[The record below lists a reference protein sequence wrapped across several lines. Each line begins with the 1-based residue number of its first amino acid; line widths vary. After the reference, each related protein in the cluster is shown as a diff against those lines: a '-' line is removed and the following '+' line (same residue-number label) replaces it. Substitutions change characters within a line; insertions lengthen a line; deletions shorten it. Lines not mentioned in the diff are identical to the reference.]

1 MDTDMTDEQ
10 IFTHYINVAEIL
22 GEMFGPIL
30 EVIVHDLRKPKH
42 SIIAIVNGHIT
53 GRTVGDGTSDLGVL
67 RLRGELPDKIVGYEN
82 QSPSGEKLKSATLAI
97 RNAENTLLGSFS
109 MNLQVSYFDQF
120 GKFIE
125 QFISTHA
132 NTFTPKK
139 EQFYLFTPREEIKS
153 ACQHF
158 IVKQG
163 LMGKP
168 LNRAQKREAVAYLH
182 HEGHLNKR
190 GVVTII
196 SEELGVSRNTIY
208 RYLKEIEKQIH
219 ARGASDAT
227 DR

>member
-1 MDTDMTDEQ
+1 MTDEQ
-10 IFTHYINVAEIL
+10 IFTHYIKVAEIL

-30 EVIVHDLRKPKH
+30 EVIVHDLRKPEQ

-67 RLRGELPDKIVGYEN
+67 RLRGEVPDKIVGYEN
-82 QSPSGEKLKSATLAI
+82 QSPSGEKLKSSTLAI
-97 RNAENTLLGSFS
+97 RNAKGQLLGSFS
-109 MNLQVSYFDQF
+109 MNLQIAYFDQF

-125 QFISTHA
+125 QLISTHPH
-132 NTFTPKK
+132 TFTPKK

-158 IVKQG
+158 LVDRG
-163 LMGKP
+163 LMGKA
-168 LNRAQKREAVAYLH
+168 LNTAQKKEIVAHLH

-219 ARGASDAT
+219 TRGKDDAT

>member
-1 MDTDMTDEQ
+1 MGKAMTDEQ
-10 IFTHYINVAEIL
+10 IFKHYINVAEIL

-30 EVIVHDLRKPKH
+30 EVIVHDLRKPEH

-53 GRTVGDGTSDLGVL
+53 GRNVGDGTSDLGVL
-67 RLRGELPDKIVGYEN
+67 RLRGEVPDKIVGYEN
-82 QSPSGEKLKSATLAI
+82 QSPSGEKLKSSTLAI
-97 RNAENTLLGSFS
+97 RNSAGELLGSFS
-109 MNLQVSYFDQF
+109 MNLQISYFDQF

-125 QFISTHA
+125 QLISTHS

-139 EQFYLFTPREEIKS
+139 EQFYLFTPREEIK
-153 ACQHF
+153 AAVQHF
-158 IVKQG
+158 LVEHG

-168 LNRAQKREAVAYLH
+168 LNKAQKKEVVAYLH

-219 ARGASDAT
+219 HKGL
-227 DR
+227 